1 MFDIGWSELLV
12 IGIVALVVIGPKELP
27 AVLRKIGQGVGKLRR
42 MAGEFQGQFNEAL
55 REAELSEFKD
65 NITGLK
71 NDLGNL
77 ASDARTSLANAMPTN
92 PLHDIEDSMKA
103 PTGAVES
110 AELPAGDIEA
120 QLPQPSELDVHPF
133 ESIEDEVRAA
143 AANLPVAASGAVKA
157 ADAKPAEIK
166 PAETKPVAAAKVAE
180 AAAAAPEKPK
190 RAPRRKAAPAA
201 EPEVAAAV
209 AALDGTAAD
218 AKPAAKSAAKQA
230 AKPRVRAKTE
240 PGATKTTRPRITRKP
255 GGPMSGNEGPQA

>member
-65 NITGLK
+65 NITGFK

-110 AELPAGDIEA
+110 TELPAGDIEA
-120 QLPQPSELDVHPF
+120 QLPQPTELEVHPF

-143 AANLPVAASGAVKA
+143 AANLPPVAPGVAKA
-157 ADAKPAEIK
+157 ADAKPAENTPVATAK
-166 PAETKPVAAAKVAE
+166 PAEVVPP
-180 AAAAAPEKPK
+180 APEKPK
-190 RAPRRKAAPAA
+190 PAPRRKAAAA
-201 EPEVAAAV
+201 TEPEVAAAV
-209 AALDGTAAD
+209 AALDGPAAD
-218 AKPAAKSAAKQA
+218 AKPAV
-230 AKPRVRAKTE
+230 KPRARAKAE
-240 PGATKTTRPRITRKP
+240 PGATKATRPRITRKP
-255 GGPMSGNEGPQA
+255 GGSTSGNEGPQA

>member
-120 QLPQPSELDVHPF
+120 QLPQPTELEVHPF
-133 ESIEDEVRAA
+133 ETIEGEVRAA
-143 AANLPVAASGAVKA
+143 AANLTPAAPGVAKSV
-157 ADAKPAEIK
+157 DAK
-166 PAETKPVAAAKVAE
+166 PAETKPVAAAKAAE
-180 AAAAAPEKPK
+180 AAPPAPEKPK
-190 RAPRRKAAPAA
+190 RAPRRKPAA
-201 EPEVAAAV
+201 ATEPEVAAAV
-209 AALDGTAAD
+209 AALDGPAAD
-218 AKPAAKSAAKQA
+218 AKPAAK
-230 AKPRVRAKTE
+230 PRVRAKVE

-255 GGPMSGNEGPQA
+255 GGSMSGNEGPQA

>member
-110 AELPAGDIEA
+110 TELPAGDIEA

-143 AANLPVAASGAVKA
+143 AANLPVAPATV
-157 ADAKPAEIK
+157 AKPAE
-166 PAETKPVAAAKVAE
+166 TMPVAAAKAAE
-180 AAAAAPEKPK
+180 AAAPAPEKPK
-190 RAPRRKAAPAA
+190 RAQRRRAAPAA
-201 EPEVAAAV
+201 EPDVAAAV
-209 AALDGTAAD
+209 AALDGPAAD
-218 AKPAAKSAAKQA
+218 AKPAAK
-230 AKPRVRAKTE
+230 PRVRAKVE
-240 PGATKTTRPRITRKP
+240 PGATKATRPRITRKP
-255 GGPMSGNEGPQA
+255 GGSTSGNEGPQA

>member
-27 AVLRKIGQGVGKLRR
+27 TVLRKVGQGVGKLRR

-77 ASDARTSLANAMPTN
+77 ASDARTGLANAMPTN

-103 PTGAVES
+103 PTGTVES
-110 AELPAGDIEA
+110 KALPAADIEA
-120 QLPQPSELDVHPF
+120 QLPPPSELDVHPF
-133 ESIEDEVRAA
+133 ETIEEEVRAA
-143 AANLPVAASGAVKA
+143 SANLPAAAPAV
-157 ADAKPAEIK
+157 AKPADTV
-166 PAETKPVAAAKVAE
+166 PAAPAKAAE
-180 AAAAAPEKPK
+180 AAPEKPK
-190 RAPRRKAAPAA
+190 RAPRRKAAETT

-209 AALDGTAAD
+209 AALDGPVSD
-218 AKPAAKSAAKQA
+218 AKPAV
-230 AKPRVRAKTE
+230 KPRVRAKTE
-240 PGATKTTRPRITRKP
+240 PGAAKTTRPRITRKP
-255 GGPMSGNEGPQA
+255 GGSMSGNEGPEV

>member
-27 AVLRKIGQGVGKLRR
+27 TVLRKVGQGVGKLRR

-55 REAELSEFKD
+55 REAELSDFKD

-110 AELPAGDIEA
+110 KALPAADIEA
-120 QLPQPSELDVHPF
+120 QLPPPSELDVHPF
-133 ESIEDEVRAA
+133 ETIEEEVRAA
-143 AANLPVAASGAVKA
+143 SANLPPATPGAGKP
-157 ADAKPAEIK
+157 ADAKPAEPKPTVDAAPAK
-166 PAETKPVAAAKVAE
+166 PAEAASD
-180 AAAAAPEKPK
+180 KPK
-190 RAPRRKAAPAA
+190 RAPRRKATPAA
-201 EPEVAAAV
+201 EPEVASAV
-209 AALDGTAAD
+209 AALDGP
-218 AKPAAKSAAKQA
+218 PAASKPA
-230 AKPRVRAKTE
+230 AKPRVRAKVESGT
-240 PGATKTTRPRITRKP
+240 AKTTRPRITRKP
-255 GGPMSGNEGPQA
+255 GGSTSGNEGPQA